1 MTSPGGEWA
10 KARVGVELDWSNVDQ
25 ELRQKLERSTL
36 IASRA
41 AQRHLDNLRRNA
53 EVTFGRMGQSY
64 TRQTDGMV
72 RNTQATV
79 ARINAQLQR
88 IRDVRVTATLSIDSS
103 GALTELKRVHGT
115 LQTWLNTNPLTVRV
129 GVDTARSMA
138 SLQATHIAM
147 QSWLQANPLEVDVR
161 ANSRGLAGGRGGIQ
175 SLTRGISSALGS
187 VAKWTT
193 ILTGATM
200 AAGAALPV
208 IAALGAALASVG
220 VAAGGAG
227 IAGIAAAATGFAAL
241 KTGLSGVGDAFS
253 ALGEA
258 SASGG
263 GAAVDNAKQVRDAQ
277 RDLTNAIEDERDAQK
292 DVGRARDDARR
303 KLRDLDLELRGAA
316 LSEKE
321 AAIDL
326 ADARDELARGDF
338 KNSREKQK
346 AVLAYQKAELRLT
359 EIQRGN
365 GDLIEDTNEQ
375 RRKGVEGSDE
385 VVDAQKRLKDATEA
399 VQRAQEAVT
408 EAQKGAA
415 GGGGVDKAA
424 QAMAKLAPNARAF
437 VLAIQ
442 AVKPAWAAMKREVQ
456 DALFANL
463 AAQIQP
469 LTDNYVPLLT
479 SALVGVTRG
488 FNDGALAAIGF
499 LNSTRG
505 LGVMS
510 TLLGTSSNMAGN
522 FGRALGELIPGLAAV
537 GAGAGQVFSPMTDG
551 LAGATRGFSEMLIQA
566 QESGRMAGYF
576 REAVAVAK
584 QFGQV
589 LSELGSIIGGVF
601 NAAGTA
607 AGGNFLGNLQASLST
622 ISEWVN
628 GPGQTALVSFFESMT
643 AGMGAVLPIL
653 LQLAGIIGTTIAPA
667 LSNLLVQIA
676 PAVGGFVTA
685 LGEGL
690 QAIAPAMQPLGTAI
704 SAIATALA
712 PVMPVL
718 GQLIATFVELAGPI
732 IGALA
737 QALGP
742 VLATVGNSLIVL
754 LQALMPAVQPIS
766 ELFVALG
773 PVIGQLA
780 SMIGGALG
788 AALQVLVPSIVLAV
802 QALAEMMP
810 LVTGILQMLQPF
822 TTAIGAVAGAVL
834 VAYGAFKVFKAVQT
848 IIAIVRTAWTLLSLA
863 FAASPIGMIITAI
876 AALAAGLYLFFT
888 KTETGRRLWDTIW
901 GAIKSTFTAVWDVI
915 KAAWDAVWPALQ
927 AGFQKLGDIA
937 KWLWENAIQPA
948 FNGIATAIGWVM
960 DHWEIFAAVLGG
972 PIGILAALQS
982 KFGVVSTVIQAL
994 GTVIT
999 WLWQNIIQPA
1009 FSFIGTII
1017 GGVWEVVKFIFNSWM
1032 TIFRAVGSVVM
1043 WLWNNVVTPAFNAI
1057 RTIITTWWSGVQIVF
1072 GFFRDILVSVG
1083 GWVWDMVGRVVGF
1096 FTNLAEGIRD
1106 KATLAKDWVVEKF
1119 NLVID
1124 FFRGLPATMRDLAG
1138 KIWDPI
1144 KNAAKAVFNSI
1155 ARLWNNT
1162 VGKVNFTVPDWIP
1175 GVGGKKFS
1183 MPQIPTFA
1191 YGGQVRGK
1199 GTATSDS
1206 ILSWLSNGE
1215 FVSPAHAVNARTLPL
1230 LEAMRSGW
1238 TPPAWLTGAALGG
1251 GLPGFAGGGPLLT
1264 QDEVARMGGG
1274 TVNRSLAEAVRRQFP
1289 DIKITS
1295 AKTDHFDDGGYH
1307 PRGMALDLDNRDD
1320 VAAWLFANR
1329 KALDLGQII
1338 YGGGDGQ
1345 WNYYNI
1351 GGTEAAGKDAI
1362 PIYGSDVVFGQH
1374 SNHIHVMAN
1383 KEVPAGALSGGPRPG
1398 FDTGIGVGTAP
1409 GGDLGGGASTP
1420 IGSGL
1425 GGSWGNSGGQSAFN
1439 SAAEA
1444 DKGGVIPVWVENWP
1458 ASLGGGGGGAGAPTS
1473 LGGGDPSALPAGG
1486 AGAGGTAIPA
1496 GAGIGKLTRNSS
1508 KQEVADAIYWEAR
1521 KRGYSHDEA
1530 IAILATARGE
1540 SNLDPKAIGGG
1551 GAWHGVFQQ
1560 DTSYPGRDDPN
1571 KNIAAFLDRLDTKRK
1586 DPGASKDMWKN
1597 IFWLQQRPG
1606 ISTADEAFSGGR
1618 QAYLDEMRAHEAEA
1632 RKLADEAAKRA
1643 PAAPAPAPAP
1653 APDPTTTPTDVA
1665 PVTPSDTPTLTPS
1678 EDPGGGYNVGESGGD
1693 DTKKREA
1700 QEFTIGGGA
1709 LSAQLGGLVKT
1720 ALHNGLDDFIAAN
1733 PGLLGN
1739 YDNTEGTS
1747 LGDRAGGVANA
1758 AISGQVGSA
1767 LGIVGMDVQPP
1778 ILDAVGAYM
1787 QDNPRDKGE
1796 DGTATKKDLIDLVDA
1811 FLRGGPMQ
1819 LTVINPQDGD
1829 DVVRKVDQDRR
1840 RRMRRYVK

>member
-41 AQRHLDNLRRNA
+41 AQRHLDNLRRSA

-64 TRQTDGMV
+64 NRQTDGMV
-72 RNTQATV
+72 RNTQSAV
-79 ARINAQLQR
+79 ARINAQLER
-88 IRDVRVTATLSIDSS
+88 IRDVRVVATLSIDSS
-103 GALTELKRVHGT
+103 GALGELRRVHGT
-115 LQTWLNTNPLTVRV
+115 LQAWLNANPLTVRV

-147 QSWLQANPLEVDVR
+147 QSWLQSNPLEVDVR
-161 ANSRGLAGGRGGIQ
+161 ANSRGLGGGRSGGAFR
-175 SLTRGISSALGS
+175 SLTSGISSALGS

-193 ILTGATM
+193 ILAGATM

-338 KNSREKQK
+338 KSSREKQK

-365 GDLIEDTNEQ
+365 GDLVKDTNEQ

-385 VVDAQKRLKDATEA
+385 VVDAQKRLKDATES

-424 QAMAKLAPNARAF
+424 QALAKLAPKAREF

-442 AVKPAWAAMKREVQ
+442 AVKPAWADMKREVQ
-456 DALFANL
+456 DSLFANL

-469 LTDNYVPLLT
+469 LTDNYVPLLRT
-479 SALVGVTRG
+479 ALVGVTRG
-488 FNDGALAAIGF
+488 FNEGALATIGF

-566 QESGRMAGYF
+566 QESGRMAEYF

-622 ISEWVN
+622 ISAWVH
-628 GPGQTALVSFFESMT
+628 GPGQAALVSFFESMT

-704 SAIATALA
+704 SAIATALG

-718 GQLIATFVELAGPI
+718 GQLIATFVELAGPV

-742 VLATVGNSLIVL
+742 VLVTVGNSLIVL

-788 AALQVLVPSIVLAV
+788 AALQVLVPSIILAV
-802 QALAEMMP
+802 QALAQMMP

-834 VAYGAFKVFKAVQT
+834 VAYGAFKVFKVVST
-848 IIAIVRTAWTLLSLA
+848 IISVVRTAWTLLSLA
-863 FAASPIGMIITAI
+863 FTASPIGMIITAI

-888 KTETGRRLWDTIW
+888 KTEVGRALWDKIW
-901 GAIKSTFTAVWDVI
+901 GSIKATWDV
-915 KAAWDAVWPALQ
+915 VWGALKV
-927 AGFQKLGDIA
+927 GFEKLGEIA
-937 KWLWENAIQPA
+937 KWLWENALQPA
-948 FNGIATAIGWVM
+948 FSAIGKAIGWVK

-999 WLWQNIIQPA
+999 WLWQNVIQPA

-1017 GGVWEVVKFIFNSWM
+1017 GGVWEVVKFVFNAWM

-1057 RTIITTWWSGVQIVF
+1057 RTIITTWWSGVQMVF
-1072 GFFRDILVSVG
+1072 GFFRDILTAVG

-1096 FTNLAEGIRD
+1096 FTSLAEGICD
-1106 KATLAKDWVVEKF
+1106 KATQAKDWVVEKF

-1124 FFRGLPATMRDLAG
+1124 FFRGLPSKIGEFAS
-1138 KIWDPI
+1138 KIWEPI
-1144 KNAAKAVFNSI
+1144 KNAAKTVFNSI
-1155 ARLWNNT
+1155 ANLWNNT
-1162 VGKVNFTVPDWIP
+1162 VGKLSFTMPDFP
-1175 GVGGKKFS
+1175 GVPGRGKKFS

-1191 YGGQVRGK
+1191 YGGPVRGK
-1199 GTATSDS
+1199 GTGTSDS

-1289 DIKITS
+1289 DIAITS
-1295 AKTDHFDDGGYH
+1295 AKTDHDDDGGYH

-1383 KEVPAGALSGGPRPG
+1383 KEVPAGALGGGPRPG
-1398 FDTGIGVGTAP
+1398 FDTGSGVGTAP

-1473 LGGGDPSALPAGG
+1473 LGGGDPSALPASGGPAGG
-1486 AGAGGTAIPA
+1486 AAIPA
-1496 GAGIGKLTRNSS
+1496 GAGIGKLTPNSS
-1508 KQEVADAIYWEAR
+1508 KQEVSDAIYWEAR

-1530 IAILATARGE
+1530 IAILAHARGE
-1540 SNLDPKAIGGG
+1540 SNFDPKAIGGG

-1560 DTSYPGRDDPN
+1560 DESYSGRDDPN
-1571 KNIAAFLDRLDTKRK
+1571 QNIGEFFNRLDTKRK
-1586 DPGASKDMWKN
+1586 SPGASNDIWKN

-1606 ISTADEAFSGGR
+1606 ESSADAAFNNGR
-1618 QAYLDEMRAHEAEA
+1618 QEYLTAEMKPHEGEA

-1653 APDPTTTPTDVA
+1653 DPTGTPTDVA

-1678 EDPGGGYNVGESGGD
+1678 EDPGNGYNVGESGGD
-1693 DTKKREA
+1693 DTKKRTP
-1700 QEFTIGGGA
+1700 QEFTIGGGS
-1709 LSAQLGGLVKT
+1709 LSSQLGGLVKT
-1720 ALHNGLDDFIAAN
+1720 ALHNGIDDFIEAN

-1739 YDNTEGTS
+1739 YDNTDGTS
-1747 LGDRAGGVANA
+1747 LGDRAGGVAST

-1767 LGIVGMDVQPP
+1767 LGIFGMDMQPP
-1778 ILDAVGAYM
+1778 ILDAVGTYM

-1796 DGTATKKDLIDLVDA
+1796 NGTATKKDLIDLARDLAPSIVVNVYGNA
-1811 FLRGGPMQ
+1811 
-1819 LTVINPQDGD
+1819 DGD
-1829 DVVRKVDQDRR
+1829 DVAKKVAQGQR

>member
-41 AQRHLDNLRRNA
+41 AQRHLDNLRRSA
-53 EVTFGRMGQSY
+53 EVTFTRMGQSY
-64 TRQTDGMV
+64 SRQTDGMV
-72 RNTQATV
+72 RNTQTTV

-103 GALTELKRVHGT
+103 GALAELKRVHGT
-115 LQTWLNTNPLTVRV
+115 LQAWLNANPLTVRV

-175 SLTRGISSALGS
+175 SLTRGITSALGS

-193 ILTGATM
+193 ILAGATM

-241 KTGLSGVGDAFS
+241 KTGLSGVGEAFS

-338 KNSREKQK
+338 KSSREKQK
-346 AVLAYQKAELRLT
+346 AVLAVQKAELRLT

-365 GDLIEDTNEQ
+365 GDLIKDTNEQ

-385 VVDAQKRLKDATEA
+385 VVDAQKRLKDATES
-399 VQRAQEAVT
+399 VQRAQEAVA

-424 QAMAKLAPNARAF
+424 QAMAKLSPKAREF
-437 VLAIQ
+437 VLAVQ
-442 AVKPAWAAMKREVQ
+442 AVKPAWAGMKREVQ
-456 DALFANL
+456 DSLFANL
-463 AAQIQP
+463 AAQMQP
-469 LTDNYVPLLT
+469 LTDNYVPLLG

-488 FNDGALAAIGF
+488 FNEGALAALGF

-522 FGRALGELIPGLAAV
+522 FGRAIGELIPGLAAV

-551 LAGATRGFSEMLIQA
+551 LAGATRGFSEMLIKA
-566 QESGRMAGYF
+566 QESGRMADYF
-576 REAVAVAK
+576 RDAVAVAK

-607 AGGNFLGNLQASLST
+607 AGGNFLGNLQESLST

-628 GPGQTALVSFFESMT
+628 GPGQTALVSFFQSMS

-667 LSNLLVQIA
+667 LSDLLVQIA

-690 QAIAPAMQPLGTAI
+690 KAIAPAMGPLGTAI
-704 SAIATALA
+704 SAIFTALG

-742 VLATVGNSLIVL
+742 VLVTVGNALIVL
-754 LQALMPAVQPIS
+754 LQALMPAVQPLS
-766 ELFVALG
+766 EYFVALG

-788 AALQVLVPSIVLAV
+788 AALQVIVPAMTLWWKLVA
-802 QALAEMMP
+802 ALLP
-810 LVTGILQMLQPF
+810 VFTGLLQMLQPF
-822 TTAIGAVAGAVL
+822 TTAIGALAGAVL
-834 VAYGAFKVFKAVQT
+834 VAYGAFKVFRMVST
-848 IIAIVRTAWTLLSLA
+848 IISVVRTAWTLLSLA
-863 FAASPIGMIITAI
+863 FTASPIGMIITAI

-888 KTETGRRLWDTIW
+888 KTETGRALWDKIW
-901 GAIKSTFTAVWDVI
+901 GSIKATWDV
-915 KAAWDAVWPALQ
+915 VWGALKV
-927 AGFQKLGDIA
+927 GFEKLGEIA
-937 KWLWENAIQPA
+937 KWLWENALQPA
-948 FNGIATAIGWVM
+948 FSAIGKAIGWVK

-972 PIGILAALQS
+972 PIGILVALQS

-999 WLWQNIIQPA
+999 WLWQNVIQPA

-1017 GGVWEVVKFIFNSWM
+1017 GGVWNVVKFIFNSWM
-1032 TIFRAVGSVVM
+1032 TIFRAVGAVVM

-1057 RTIITTWWSGVQIVF
+1057 KTIITTWWSGVQIVF
-1072 GFFRDILVSVG
+1072 GFFRDILVTVG
-1083 GWVWDMVGRVVGF
+1083 GWVWDMVGKVVGF
-1096 FTNLAEGIRD
+1096 FTTLATGIRD
-1106 KATLAKDWVVEKF
+1106 KATQAKDWVVEKF

-1175 GVGGKKFS
+1175 AVGGKKFA

-1191 YGGQVRGK
+1191 YGGTVRGK
-1199 GTATSDS
+1199 GTGTSDS

-1264 QDEVARMGGG
+1264 QEEVARMGGG

-1289 DIKITS
+1289 DVKITS

-1351 GGTEAAGKDAI
+1351 GGTEASGKDAI

-1374 SNHIHVMAN
+1374 SDHIHAMAN
-1383 KEVPAGALSGGPRPG
+1383 KEVPAAALGAGPRPG
-1398 FDTGIGVGTAP
+1398 FDTGTGTGTAP
-1409 GGDLGGGASTP
+1409 GGVGGGGGASTP

-1458 ASLGGGGGGAGAPTS
+1458 ASLGGGSSGAGAPTS

-1486 AGAGGTAIPA
+1486 GGGGAVPA
-1496 GAGIGKLTRNSS
+1496 GAGVGKLTSGSS
-1508 KQEVADAIYWEAR
+1508 EQEVASAIYWEAR
-1521 KRGYSHDEA
+1521 KRGYSHEKAVA
-1530 IAILATARGE
+1530 IVATAKQE
-1540 SNLDPKAIGGG
+1540 SGFKPGADGGDQGIG
-1551 GAWHGVFQQ
+1551 GAWGIFQQ
-1560 DTSYPGRDDPN
+1560 GAQYGPDRKDPN
-1571 KNIAAFLDRLDTKRK
+1571 KNITSFFEQMEKNGGAKSDRDIWEQIVGIQQHGGPFMGTAG
-1586 DPGASKDMWKN
+1586 DSKYMGEIKS
-1597 IFWLQQRPG
+1597 QQG
-1606 ISTADEAFSGGR
+1606 EA
-1618 QAYLDEMRAHEAEA
+1618 Q
-1632 RKLADEAAKRA
+1632 KLADEFAKNA

-1653 APDPTTTPTDVA
+1653 DPSAPTDVA

-1678 EDPGGGYNVGESGGD
+1678 EDPGNGYNVGQGEGD
-1693 DTKKREA
+1693 ETKKRDP
-1700 QEFTIGGGA
+1700 QEFTIGGGT
-1709 LSAQLGGLVKT
+1709 LSSQLGGLVKT
-1720 ALHNGLDDFIAAN
+1720 ALHNGIDDFIEAN

-1747 LGDRAGGVANA
+1747 LGDRAGGVASSA
-1758 AISGQVGSA
+1758 LSGQLGSA
-1767 LGIVGMDVQPP
+1767 LGVFGMDVQPP

-1796 DGTATKKDLIDLVDA
+1796 NGTATKKDLIDLAEA

-1819 LTVINPQDGD
+1819 VIVNNPQDGD

-1840 RRMRRYVK
+1840 RRMKRYVNK

>member
-41 AQRHLDNLRRNA
+41 AQRHLDNLRRSA
-53 EVTFGRMGQSY
+53 EVTFTRMGQSY
-64 TRQTDGMV
+64 SRQTDGMV
-72 RNTQATV
+72 RNTQTTV

-103 GALTELKRVHGT
+103 GALAELKRVHGT
-115 LQTWLNTNPLTVRV
+115 LQAWLNANPLTVRV

-175 SLTRGISSALGS
+175 SLTRGITSALGS

-193 ILTGATM
+193 ILAGATM

-241 KTGLSGVGDAFS
+241 KTGLSGVGEAFS

-338 KNSREKQK
+338 KSSREKQK
-346 AVLAYQKAELRLT
+346 AVLAVQKAELRLT

-365 GDLIEDTNEQ
+365 GDLIKDTNEQ

-385 VVDAQKRLKDATEA
+385 VVDAQKRLKDATES
-399 VQRAQEAVT
+399 VQRAQEAVA

-424 QAMAKLAPNARAF
+424 QAMAKLSPKAREF

-442 AVKPAWAAMKREVQ
+442 AVKPAWAGMKREVQ
-456 DALFANL
+456 DSLFANL
-463 AAQIQP
+463 AAQMQP
-469 LTDNYVPLLT
+469 LTDNYVPLLG

-488 FNDGALAAIGF
+488 FNEGALAALGF

-522 FGRALGELIPGLAAV
+522 FGRAIGELIPGLAAV

-551 LAGATRGFSEMLIQA
+551 LAGATRGFSEMLIKA
-566 QESGRMAGYF
+566 QESGRMADYF
-576 REAVAVAK
+576 RDAVAVAK

-607 AGGNFLGNLQASLST
+607 AGGNFLGGLQASLST

-628 GPGQTALVSFFESMT
+628 GPGQSALVSFFESMS

-667 LSNLLVQIA
+667 LSDLLVQIA

-690 QAIAPAMQPLGTAI
+690 KAIAPAMGPLGTAI
-704 SAIATALA
+704 SAIFTALG

-742 VLATVGNSLIVL
+742 VLVTVGNALIVL
-754 LQALMPAVQPIS
+754 LQALMPAVQPLS
-766 ELFVALG
+766 EYFVALG

-788 AALQVLVPSIVLAV
+788 AALQVIVPAMTLWWKLVA
-802 QALAEMMP
+802 ALLP
-810 LVTGILQMLQPF
+810 VFTGLLQMLQPF
-822 TTAIGAVAGAVL
+822 TTAIGALAGAVL
-834 VAYGAFKVFKAVQT
+834 VAYGAFKVFRMVST
-848 IIAIVRTAWTLLSLA
+848 IISVVRTAWTLLSLA
-863 FAASPIGMIITAI
+863 FTASPIGMIITAI

-888 KTETGRRLWDTIW
+888 KTETGRALWDKIW
-901 GAIKSTFTAVWDVI
+901 GSIKATWDV
-915 KAAWDAVWPALQ
+915 VWGALKV
-927 AGFQKLGDIA
+927 GFEKLGEIA
-937 KWLWENAIQPA
+937 KWLWENALQPA
-948 FNGIATAIGWVM
+948 FSAIGKAIGWVK

-972 PIGILAALQS
+972 PIGILVALQS

-999 WLWQNIIQPA
+999 WLWQNVIQPA

-1017 GGVWEVVKFIFNSWM
+1017 GGVWNVVKFIFNSWM
-1032 TIFRAVGSVVM
+1032 TIFRAVGAVVM

-1057 RTIITTWWSGVQIVF
+1057 KTIITTWWSGVQIVF
-1072 GFFRDILVSVG
+1072 GFFRDILVTVG
-1083 GWVWDMVGRVVGF
+1083 GWVWDMVGKVVGF
-1096 FTNLAEGIRD
+1096 FTSLAEGIRE

-1119 NLVID
+1119 SLVID
-1124 FFRGLPATMRDLAG
+1124 FFRGLPS
-1138 KIWDPI
+1138 KIREFADRIWEPI
-1144 KNAAKAVFNSI
+1144 KTAAKAVFNSI

-1162 VGKVNFTVPDWIP
+1162 VGKISITTPDWLKHVP
-1175 GVGGKKFS
+1175 GVGKSIAGKTFS
-1183 MPQIPTFA
+1183 MPKIPEMR
-1191 YGGQVRGK
+1191 YGGTVRGK

-1238 TPPAWLTGAALGG
+1238 TPPAWLTGAALGS

-1264 QDEVARMGGG
+1264 QEEVARMGGG

-1289 DIKITS
+1289 DVKITS

-1307 PRGMALDLDNRDD
+1307 PKGMALDLDNRDD

-1351 GGTEAAGKDAI
+1351 GGTEASGKDAI

-1374 SNHIHVMAN
+1374 SDHIHTMAN
-1383 KEVPAGALSGGPRPG
+1383 KEVPATALGAGPRPG
-1398 FDTGIGVGTAP
+1398 FDTGTGTGTAP
-1409 GGDLGGGASTP
+1409 GGLGGGGGASTP

-1425 GGSWGNSGGQSAFN
+1425 GASWGNSGGQSAFN

-1458 ASLGGGGGGAGAPTS
+1458 AALGGGGGGAGAPTS
-1473 LGGGDPSALPAGG
+1473 LGGGDPSALPAG
-1486 AGAGGTAIPA
+1486 AGGGGAVPA
-1496 GAGIGKLTRNSS
+1496 GAGVGKLTRASS
-1508 KQEVADAIYWEAR
+1508 KDEVGEAIYWEAR
-1521 KRGYSHDEA
+1521 KRGYSHEDA
-1530 IAILATARGE
+1530 IKIMSTGLQE
-1540 SNLDPKAIGGG
+1540 SGLDPEAVSDNGL
-1551 GAWHGVFQQ
+1551 WHGVYQQ
-1560 DTSYPGRDDPN
+1560 DGSYPGRDDPN
-1571 KNIAAFLDRLDTKRK
+1571 KNIAEFFNRLDKKRQ

-1597 IFWLQQRPG
+1597 IFWLQQAPG
-1606 ISTADEAFSGGR
+1606 IDTAEGAYSGGR
-1618 QAYLDEMRAHEAEA
+1618 QAYLDEIQSQQAEA
-1632 RKLADEAAKRA
+1632 KRIADAAAAKA
-1643 PAAPAPAPAP
+1643 PKNPAPAPAPAP
-1653 APDPTTTPTDVA
+1653 APDPTASPTDVA

-1678 EDPGGGYNVGESGGD
+1678 EDPGNGYNVGQGEGD
-1693 DTKKREA
+1693 QKKRA
-1700 QEFTIGGGA
+1700 PQEYTIGGGT
-1709 LSAQLGGLVKT
+1709 LSSQLGGLVKT
-1720 ALHNGLDDFIAAN
+1720 ALHNGIDDFIAAN

-1747 LGDRAGGVANA
+1747 LGDRAGGVASS
-1758 AISGQVGSA
+1758 AISGQLGSA
-1767 LGIVGMDVQPP
+1767 LGVFGMDIQPP

-1796 DGTATKKDLIDLVDA
+1796 NGTATKKDLIDLAQAIIQGQPLQVN
-1811 FLRGGPMQ
+1811 
-1819 LTVINPQDGD
+1819 VYNPQDGD

-1840 RRMRRYVK
+1840 RRMKRYVNK

>member
-41 AQRHLDNLRRNA
+41 AQRHLDNLRRSA
-53 EVTFGRMGQSY
+53 EVTFTRMGQSY
-64 TRQTDGMV
+64 SRQTDGMV
-72 RNTQATV
+72 RNTQTTV

-103 GALTELKRVHGT
+103 GALAELKRVHGT
-115 LQTWLNTNPLTVRV
+115 LQAWLNANPLTVRV

-175 SLTRGISSALGS
+175 SLTRGITSALGS

-193 ILTGATM
+193 ILAGATM

-241 KTGLSGVGDAFS
+241 KTGLSGVGEAFS

-338 KNSREKQK
+338 KSSREKQK
-346 AVLAYQKAELRLT
+346 AVLAVQKAELRLT

-365 GDLIEDTNEQ
+365 GDLIKDTNEQ

-385 VVDAQKRLKDATEA
+385 VVDAQKRLKDATES
-399 VQRAQEAVT
+399 VQRAQEAVA

-424 QAMAKLAPNARAF
+424 QAMAKLSPKAREF
-437 VLAIQ
+437 VLAVQ
-442 AVKPAWAAMKREVQ
+442 AVKPAWADMKREVQ
-456 DALFANL
+456 DSLFANL
-463 AAQIQP
+463 AAQMQP
-469 LTDNYVPLLT
+469 LTDNYVPLLG

-488 FNDGALAAIGF
+488 FNEGALAALGF

-522 FGRALGELIPGLAAV
+522 FGRAIGELIPGLAAV

-566 QESGRMAGYF
+566 QESGRMADYF
-576 REAVAVAK
+576 RDAVAVAK

-607 AGGNFLGNLQASLST
+607 AGGNFLGGLQASLST

-667 LSNLLVQIA
+667 LSDLLVQIA

-690 QAIAPAMQPLGTAI
+690 KAIAPAMAPLGAAI
-704 SAIATALA
+704 SSIFTALG

-742 VLATVGNSLIVL
+742 VLVTVGNALIVL
-754 LQALMPAVQPIS
+754 LQALMPAVQPLS
-766 ELFVALG
+766 EYFVALG

-788 AALQVLVPSIVLAV
+788 AALQVIVPAMTLWWKLVA
-802 QALAEMMP
+802 ALLP
-810 LVTGILQMLQPF
+810 VFTGLLQMLQPF
-822 TTAIGAVAGAVL
+822 TTAIGALAGAVL
-834 VAYGAFKVFKAVQT
+834 VAYGAFKVFRMVST
-848 IIAIVRTAWTLLSLA
+848 IISVVRTAWTLLSLA
-863 FAASPIGMIITAI
+863 FTASPIGMIITAI

-888 KTETGRRLWDTIW
+888 KTETGRALWDKIW
-901 GAIKSTFTAVWDVI
+901 GSIKATWDV
-915 KAAWDAVWPALQ
+915 VWGALKV
-927 AGFQKLGDIA
+927 GFEKLGEIA
-937 KWLWENAIQPA
+937 KWLWENALQPA
-948 FNGIATAIGWVM
+948 FSAIGKAIGWVK

-972 PIGILAALQS
+972 PIGILVALQS

-999 WLWQNIIQPA
+999 WLWQNVIQPA

-1017 GGVWEVVKFIFNSWM
+1017 GGVWNVVKFIFNSWM
-1032 TIFRAVGSVVM
+1032 TIFRAVGAVVM

-1057 RTIITTWWSGVQIVF
+1057 KTIITTWWSGVQIVF
-1072 GFFRDILVSVG
+1072 GFFRDILVTVG
-1083 GWVWDMVGRVVGF
+1083 GWVWDMVGKVVGF
-1096 FTNLAEGIRD
+1096 FTTLATGIRD

-1144 KNAAKAVFNSI
+1144 KNAAKTVFNSI

-1175 GVGGKKFS
+1175 AVGGKKFA

-1191 YGGQVRGK
+1191 YGGTVRGK
-1199 GTATSDS
+1199 GTGTSDS

-1238 TPPAWLTGAALGG
+1238 TPPAWLTGAALGS

-1264 QDEVARMGGG
+1264 QEEVARMGGG

-1289 DIKITS
+1289 DVKITS

-1307 PRGMALDLDNRDD
+1307 PKGMALDLDNRDD

-1351 GGTEAAGKDAI
+1351 GGTEASGKDAI

-1374 SNHIHVMAN
+1374 SDHIHTMAN
-1383 KEVPAGALSGGPRPG
+1383 KEVPATALGAGPRPG
-1398 FDTGIGVGTAP
+1398 FDTGTGTGTAP
-1409 GGDLGGGASTP
+1409 GGLGGGGGASTP

-1425 GGSWGNSGGQSAFN
+1425 GASWGNSGGQSAFN

-1458 ASLGGGGGGAGAPTS
+1458 ASLGGGGGGAGAPAS
-1473 LGGGDPSALPAGG
+1473 LGGGDPSALPAAGGPAAGGG
-1486 AGAGGTAIPA
+1486 AAVPA

-1521 KRGYSHDEA
+1521 KRGYSHEEA
-1530 IAILATARGE
+1530 IAILAHARGE
-1540 SNLDPKAIGGG
+1540 SDFDPEAVSDNGL
-1551 GAWHGVFQQ
+1551 WHGVFQQ
-1560 DTSYPGRDDPN
+1560 DSSYPGRDDPN
-1571 KNIAAFLDRLDTKRK
+1571 KNIGEFFNRLDAKRK
-1586 DPGASKDMWKN
+1586 SPGASNDIWKN

-1606 ISTADEAFSGGR
+1606 ESSADAAFSNGR
-1618 QAYLDEMRAHEAEA
+1618 QEYLTAEMKPHEGEA
-1632 RKLADEAAKRA
+1632 RRLADEAAKRA

-1653 APDPTTTPTDVA
+1653 APDPTATPTDVA

-1678 EDPGGGYNVGESGGD
+1678 EDPGNGYNVGQGGD
-1693 DTKKREA
+1693 DTKKRDP
-1700 QEFTIGGGA
+1700 QEFTIGGGT
-1709 LSAQLGGLVKT
+1709 LSSQLGGLVKT
-1720 ALHNGLDDFIAAN
+1720 ALHNGIDDFIAAN

-1747 LGDRAGGVANA
+1747 LGDRAGGVASS
-1758 AISGQVGSA
+1758 AISGQLGSA
-1767 LGIVGMDVQPP
+1767 LGVFGMDVQPP

-1796 DGTATKKDLIDLVDA
+1796 NGTATKKDLIDLAEA

-1819 LTVINPQDGD
+1819 VIVNNPQDGD

-1840 RRMRRYVK
+1840 RRMRRYVNK

>member
-41 AQRHLDNLRRNA
+41 AQRHLDNLRRSA
-53 EVTFGRMGQSY
+53 EVTFTRMGQSY
-64 TRQTDGMV
+64 SRQTDGMV
-72 RNTQATV
+72 RNTQTTV

-103 GALTELKRVHGT
+103 GALAELKRVHGT
-115 LQTWLNTNPLTVRV
+115 LQAWLNANPLTVRV

-175 SLTRGISSALGS
+175 SLTRGITSALGS

-193 ILTGATM
+193 ILAGATM

-241 KTGLSGVGDAFS
+241 KTGLSGVGEAFS

-338 KNSREKQK
+338 KSSREKQK
-346 AVLAYQKAELRLT
+346 AVLAVQKAELRLT

-365 GDLIEDTNEQ
+365 GDLIKDTNEQ

-385 VVDAQKRLKDATEA
+385 VVDAQKRLKDATES
-399 VQRAQEAVT
+399 VQRAQEAVA

-424 QAMAKLAPNARAF
+424 QAMAKLSPKAREF
-437 VLAIQ
+437 VLAVQ
-442 AVKPAWAAMKREVQ
+442 AVKPAWAGMKREVQ
-456 DALFANL
+456 DSLFANL
-463 AAQIQP
+463 AAQMQP
-469 LTDNYVPLLT
+469 LTDNYVPLLG

-488 FNDGALAAIGF
+488 FNEGALAALGF

-522 FGRALGELIPGLAAV
+522 FGRAIGELIPGLAAV

-551 LAGATRGFSEMLIQA
+551 LAGATRGFSEMLIKA
-566 QESGRMAGYF
+566 QESGRMADYF
-576 REAVAVAK
+576 RDAVAVAK

-607 AGGNFLGNLQASLST
+607 AGGNFLGNLQESLST

-628 GPGQTALVSFFESMT
+628 GPGQTALVSFFQSMS

-667 LSNLLVQIA
+667 LSDLLVQIA

-690 QAIAPAMQPLGTAI
+690 KAIAPAMGPLGTAI
-704 SAIATALA
+704 SAIFTALG

-742 VLATVGNSLIVL
+742 VLVTVGNALIVL
-754 LQALMPAVQPIS
+754 LQALMPAVQPLS
-766 ELFVALG
+766 EYFVALG

-788 AALQVLVPSIVLAV
+788 AALQVIVPAMTLWWKLVA
-802 QALAEMMP
+802 ALLP
-810 LVTGILQMLQPF
+810 VFTGLLQMLQPF
-822 TTAIGAVAGAVL
+822 TTAIGALAGAVL
-834 VAYGAFKVFKAVQT
+834 VAYGAFKVFRMVST
-848 IIAIVRTAWTLLSLA
+848 IISVVRTAWTLLSLA
-863 FAASPIGMIITAI
+863 FTASPIGMIITAI

-888 KTETGRRLWDTIW
+888 KTETGRALWDKIW
-901 GAIKSTFTAVWDVI
+901 GSIKATWDV
-915 KAAWDAVWPALQ
+915 VWGALKV
-927 AGFQKLGDIA
+927 GFEKLGEIA
-937 KWLWENAIQPA
+937 KWLWENALQPA
-948 FNGIATAIGWVM
+948 FSAIGKAIGWVK

-972 PIGILAALQS
+972 PIGILVALQS

-999 WLWQNIIQPA
+999 WLWQNVIQPA

-1017 GGVWEVVKFIFNSWM
+1017 GGVWNVVKFIFNSWM
-1032 TIFRAVGSVVM
+1032 TIFRAVGAVVM

-1057 RTIITTWWSGVQIVF
+1057 KTIITTWWSGVQIVF
-1072 GFFRDILVSVG
+1072 GFFRDILVTVG
-1083 GWVWDMVGRVVGF
+1083 GWVWDMVGKVVGF
-1096 FTNLAEGIRD
+1096 FTTLATGIRD
-1106 KATLAKDWVVEKF
+1106 KATQAKDWVVEKF

-1144 KNAAKAVFNSI
+1144 KNAAKTVFNSI

-1175 GVGGKKFS
+1175 AVGGKKFA

-1191 YGGQVRGK
+1191 YGGTVRGK
-1199 GTATSDS
+1199 GTGTSDS

-1251 GLPGFAGGGPLLT
+1251 GLPGFATGGPLLT

-1289 DIKITS
+1289 DVKITS

-1351 GGTEAAGKDAI
+1351 GGTEASGKDAI

-1374 SNHIHVMAN
+1374 SDHIHAMAN
-1383 KEVPAGALSGGPRPG
+1383 KEVPAAALGAGPRPG
-1398 FDTGIGVGTAP
+1398 FDTGTGTGTAP
-1409 GGDLGGGASTP
+1409 GGLGGGGGASTP

-1425 GGSWGNSGGQSAFN
+1425 GASWGNSGGQSAFN

-1473 LGGGDPSALPAGG
+1473 LGGGDPSALPAG
-1486 AGAGGTAIPA
+1486 AGGGGAVPA
-1496 GAGIGKLTRNSS
+1496 GAGVGKLTRASS
-1508 KQEVADAIYWEAR
+1508 KDEVGEAIYWEAR
-1521 KRGYSHDEA
+1521 KRGYSHEDA
-1530 IAILATARGE
+1530 IKIMSTGLQE
-1540 SNLDPKAIGGG
+1540 SGLDPEAVSDNGL
-1551 GAWHGVFQQ
+1551 WHGVYQQ
-1560 DTSYPGRDDPN
+1560 DGSYPGRDDPN
-1571 KNIAAFLDRLDTKRK
+1571 KNIAEFFNRLDKKRQ

-1597 IFWLQQRPG
+1597 IFWLQQAPG
-1606 ISTADEAFSGGR
+1606 IDTAEGAYSGGR
-1618 QAYLDEMRAHEAEA
+1618 QAYLDEIQSQQAEA
-1632 RKLADEAAKRA
+1632 KRIADAAAAKA
-1643 PAAPAPAPAP
+1643 PKNPAPAPAPAP
-1653 APDPTTTPTDVA
+1653 APDPTASPTDVA

-1678 EDPGGGYNVGESGGD
+1678 EDPGNGYNVGQGEGD
-1693 DTKKREA
+1693 QKKRDP
-1700 QEFTIGGGA
+1700 QEYTIGGGT
-1709 LSAQLGGLVKT
+1709 LSSQLGGLVKT
-1720 ALHNGLDDFIAAN
+1720 ALHNGIDDLIAAN

-1747 LGDRAGGVANA
+1747 LGDRAGGVASS
-1758 AISGQVGSA
+1758 AISGQLGSA
-1767 LGIVGMDVQPP
+1767 LGVFGMDIQPP

-1796 DGTATKKDLIDLVDA
+1796 NGTATKKDLIDLAQAIIQGQPLQVN
-1811 FLRGGPMQ
+1811 
-1819 LTVINPQDGD
+1819 VYNPQDGD

-1840 RRMRRYVK
+1840 RRMKRYVNK